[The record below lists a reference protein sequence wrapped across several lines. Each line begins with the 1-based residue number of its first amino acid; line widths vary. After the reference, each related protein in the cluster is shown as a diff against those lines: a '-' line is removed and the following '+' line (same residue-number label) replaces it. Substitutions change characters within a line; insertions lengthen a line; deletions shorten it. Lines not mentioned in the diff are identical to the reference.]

1 MINLLIVDDDMA
13 TIDAIRDSIHWEKLT
28 IDNVFTS
35 LDVAGAKKILKEE
48 NIDIIVSDIEMPQET
63 GIDLLKWVRENKIEC
78 EFLFLTCHENFTYAS
93 SAINYNASAYLTK
106 PFNMDTME
114 LNLQKI
120 VIKLK
125 QKRKLKKTSEYGV
138 WMEKNIH
145 IMKLDFFK
153 TLLDDEIPPD
163 KAETE
168 IEKRHLDI
176 DPRKEYCLIFT
187 RISSA
192 EEDIDRYGKSVLEF
206 ILEDFHSE
214 ILTDKTVNDSVIKY
228 HTDDNLSFITICEKT
243 DDETLRK
250 KCEKLIETSRE
261 YFKSILTC
269 CIGSPCSL
277 EEFSTVKQ
285 NLIKISDYNVKGFGK
300 VFFEKNTQISPG
312 KDVQI
317 LDLAKTAEL
326 VKSKNKGNL
335 LFYLKQVFNELS
347 SYNKLNQYS
356 LYLIKQ
362 EITQVIYADLM
373 EKGIHAAKLFCD
385 DLSIKLADKAVY
397 SIVDMIRW
405 VSYIIEKTFSYEEEM
420 QKSATIIEKINAYIR
435 KHYSEDIGRN
445 EIAQE
450 FFLTP
455 EYLSRLYKK
464 KTGVS
469 LKDYINEYR
478 IEKAK
483 ELLKSNTSNVS
494 EIAKAVGF
502 DNYSY
507 FSTLFK
513 KLTGVSPKEYK
524 SG

>member
-13 TIDAIRDSIHWEKLT
+13 TIDAIKDSVHWEKLT

-35 LDVAGAKKILKEE
+35 LDAAGAKKILSEE
-48 NIDIIVSDIEMPQET
+48 DIDIIVSDIEMPQES
-63 GIDLLKWVRENKIEC
+63 GIDLLKWVRENNIEC
-78 EFLFLTCHENFTYAS
+78 EILFLTCHENFKYAS
-93 SAINYNASAYLTK
+93 SAINYNAAAYLTK
-106 PFNMDTME
+106 PYNIDIME
-114 LNLQKI
+114 LTLQKI

-125 QKRKLKKTSEYGV
+125 QKRKLKKTSEYGA

-145 IMKLDFFK
+145 LMKLDFFK
-153 TLLDDEIPPD
+153 ALLDDEITSD
-163 KAETE
+163 KVEEE

-176 DPRKEYCLIFT
+176 DPQEKYRLIF
-187 RISSA
+187 IKLSNC
-192 EEDIDRYGKSVLEF
+192 EEDIDRYEKSVYEF

-214 ILTDKTVNDSVIKY
+214 ILTDKTENDSVIKY
-228 HTDDNLSFITICEKT
+228 HTEDNLSFITICEEK
-243 DDETLRK
+243 DDEALKK
-250 KCEKLIETSRE
+250 KCEKLIEISRE

-277 EEFSTVKQ
+277 HEFSDVKHK
-285 NLIKISDYNVKGFGK
+285 LMKISDYNVKGFGK
-300 VFFEKNTQISPG
+300 VFFEKDTLISPG
-312 KDVQI
+312 NDGQI

-326 VKSKNKGNL
+326 VKSKVKGNL
-335 LFYLKQVFNELS
+335 LLYLKQVFNELS
-347 SYNKLNQYS
+347 AYNKLNQYS

-362 EITQVIYADLM
+362 EITQVVYADLM
-373 EKGIHAAKLFCD
+373 ENGIHAAKLFCD
-385 DLSIKLADKAVY
+385 DLSIKMAGRSIY

-405 VSYIIEKTFSYEEEM
+405 VSYILEKTFSYEEEM

-435 KHYSEDIGRN
+435 KHYSEDISRN
-445 EIAQE
+445 EIAQA

-455 EYLSRLYKK
+455 EYISRLYKK
-464 KTGVS
+464 KTGVN

-483 ELLKSNTSNVS
+483 ELLKSFTSNVS
-494 EIAKAVGF
+494 EVAQIVGF

-513 KLTGVSPKEYK
+513 KFTGVSPKEYK
-524 SG
+524 SV